1 MLLFKPVQEREQ
13 VVAGKAPL
21 ERLGQ
26 HLATLLEPE
35 QPSRDLRE
43 QPKAIRRQ
51 DLPLDD
57 GEVDLNLVEPDG
69 VDRGVDQDQR
79 GPGDLEPP
87 PMPSL
92 KLLTTS

>member
-1 MLLFKPVQEREQ
+1 
-13 VVAGKAPL
+13 
-21 ERLGQ
+21 
-26 HLATLLEPE
+26 
-35 QPSRDLRE
+35 
-43 QPKAIRRQ
+43 
-51 DLPLDD
+51 
-57 GEVDLNLVEPDG
+57 